1 MAALEELDKIVDRH
15 GSQKAPEKSRVGG
28 EKRPRLMQHAHI
40 RADEEDVKFSE
51 QKKHAYTAGA
61 GGKKSNVSTSSQ
73 DSKQADAIDGQTQVI
88 KSQAVATRQQSSL
101 LMQQSGLM
109 QDQLQA
115 TREVSDVVERLAEF
129 MKREATKPVP
139 KVQESKGNTYEGEFR
154 RVDNSPTP
162 AERQRSL
169 LDEMRQKRRDIAR
182 DRASR
187 QPRDARG
194 RFTRDGP
201 KPKMQKIGGKLAGM
215 GGRLMGAG
223 AIMPL
228 AALATAFLSGPI
240 IRAMQ
245 ENHVFEKKEAGTFSR
260 GWQNTKDW
268 LNDHKPGDDNNTML
282 DKVTE
287 KGGNKASAVSVGQ
300 SAMHQELGA
309 ISAKYES
316 GGRGVGT
323 VSSGKGDPGGVSYGT
338 HQLNSKKGGMTNFL
352 RSGEGSKYYNEF
364 RGLTPGSDEFSKKY
378 KEVTDRDGKGMEQAQ
393 RAFLKRENYDPLA
406 KWFMK
411 QYDVDITQRSRA
423 LQEAFYSVAMQYG
436 PSKAKGLMG
445 DTFGNR
451 DIAKMDDAEMITR
464 IQEMRAATIDEKF
477 SSASADTKA
486 GIYKRAGEEKVS
498 FLAMLNEERQGPG
511 SAAQSGSGI
520 GSQYS
525 SQMIGAYGG
534 KQQGG
539 GAQPA
544 SNGTVGVMAMPAGG
558 GQGGG
563 GGSTAGSSDEAG
575 GGTAATELSP
585 ADGALYALG
594 QKHVSLNDSK
604 VNMSG
609 LNPKFKQAFY
619 TMVGDWVQNNGGS
632 RVNVA
637 SAFRTRMEQEA
648 LWVKYGRNT
657 KRVARPGTSR
667 HESGFAID
675 IDRKSA
681 QSLETTGM
689 FKKYGFHR
697 PLSNEPWHV
706 EMIRAGGG
714 GNKGGGAVSTESGGS
729 SPQVMQAAVAKEMDK
744 SSEVAKKGAEENT
757 KGGVEAAPRGPT
769 GGLLKT
775 DPTGTGVSTSPES
788 GGTSTMGGGEKKPE
802 DTAAPRD
809 ASGGLIKPETEGNPV
824 DKKDGKTEGETKVMS
839 VEKTPPM
846 VDAMDPNAPRTAEQ
860 KALYD
865 LHMQQQN
872 GTLTPGQVPVRK
884 TGPGSA
890 ANPIRMRT
898 AETAPSQGKRISGN
912 IKLNPF
918 GKAATPTDP
927 TTRAITR
934 EVTRIGQRAGLGSMG
949 GVPGKV
955 NGKLGEINSTISRA
969 IGGSEVGRELM
980 RIPGVS
986 GMIPR
991 LSSGLPSFGDVVN
1004 GAAGIA
1010 TNIFGGDSKV
1020 EPEQKSTPVMGQ
1032 PGMRATPTGDYVLST
1047 EDLYKPK
1054 EVGSVSALTPETSP
1068 ATQSYYANDTPVV
1081 SRAAPVTA
1089 PMPVSTAPM
1098 TEPVQRDDFSSVQ
1111 QVSLAPDSAP
1121 AAAPSAPAGG
1131 GGGGKGGG
1139 GKGGGKN
1146 DMPQLDDL
1154 TPVVND
1160 LGILFPLS
1168 GLL

>member
-28 EKRPRLMQHAHI
+28 ESRPRLMQHAHI

-73 DSKQADAIDGQTQVI
+73 DKQADAIDGQTQVI
-88 KSQAVATRQQSSL
+88 KSQAVATRQQSNL

-109 QDQLQA
+109 QEQIQA
-115 TREVSDVVERLAEF
+115 TRDISDVVERLAEF

-139 KVQESKGNTYEGEFR
+139 KVQERKGNTYEGEFK
-154 RVDNSPTP
+154 RVDNGPTP

-187 QPRDARG
+187 QPRDKRG
-194 RFTRDGP
+194 RFMRNAP
-201 KPKMQKIGGKLAGM
+201 KPKLQGIGGRLVGM
-215 GGRLMGAG
+215 GGRLAG
-223 AIMPL
+223 GSALLPL
-228 AALATAFLSGPI
+228 LTLGVGLFGGKVI
-240 IRAMQ
+240 EAMR
-245 ENHVFEKKEAGTFSR
+245 ENHVYEKKDAGMLSR

-268 LNDHKPGDDNNTML
+268 LNDHKPFEDPNNTML
-282 DKVTE
+282 DQMTA
-287 KGGNKASAVSVGQ
+287 KGKAKGVAIGQ
-300 SAMHQELGA
+300 TAMHEDFGA
-309 ISAKYES
+309 IAAKFES

-323 VSSGKGDPGGVSYGT
+323 ISSGKGDPGGVSYGA

-364 RGLTPGSDEFSKKY
+364 RGLTPGSEEFSKKY
-378 KEVTDRDGKGMEQAQ
+378 KEVVERDGKGMEQAQ
-393 RAFLKRENYDPLA
+393 KAFIKRENYDPLA

-411 QYDVDITQRSRA
+411 QYDVDISQRSRA
-423 LQEAFYSVAMQYG
+423 LQEAFYSVATQYG
-436 PSKAKGLMG
+436 PGKAKGLMG

-451 DIAKMDDAEMITR
+451 DISKMDDAEMITR
-464 IQEMRAATIDEKF
+464 IQEMRAASVREKF
-477 SSASADTKA
+477 PGASADQQD
-486 GIYKRAGEEKVS
+486 GIFRRAGEEKAAL
-498 FLAMLNEERQGPG
+498 LAMLNEEKQGPG
-511 SAAQSGSGI
+511 SAAQVGSGI

-539 GAQPA
+539 GMQPA
-544 SNGTVGVMAMPAGG
+544 SNGTVGIMAMPAAGG
-558 GQGGG
+558 GGQQGGG
-563 GGSTAGSSDEAG
+563 GGGGSSDEAG
-575 GGTAATELSP
+575 GGTAASELNP

-594 QKHVSLNDSK
+594 QKHVSLNSSN
-604 VNMSG
+604 VNMAG

-619 TMVGDWVQNNGGS
+619 TMVGDWVQNNSGGT
-632 RVNVA
+632 VHVE

-714 GNKGGGAVSTESGGS
+714 NKGGGGVSTESGGS

-744 SSEVAKKGAEENT
+744 STEVAKKGAEENT

-788 GGTSTMGGGEKKPE
+788 SGTSTMGGGEKKPE
-802 DTAAPRD
+802 DAAANRD

-824 DKKDGKTEGETKVMS
+824 EKKDEKADGETKVMS

-846 VDAMDPNAPRTAEQ
+846 VDAMDPTAPRTKEQ
-860 KALYD
+860 QALYD

-898 AETAPSQGKRISGN
+898 AETSPSQGKRISGN

-934 EVTRIGQRAGLGSMG
+934 EVTRIGQRAGWGSMG
-949 GVPGKV
+949 GVPGEV
-955 NGKLGEINSTISRA
+955 NGKLGEINSKISRA

-1020 EPEQKSTPVMGQ
+1020 EPAQKSTPVMGQ
-1032 PGMRATPTGDYVLST
+1032 PGMRSTPTGDYVLST

-1054 EVGSVSALTPETSP
+1054 EVGSVNSLTPETSP
-1068 ATQSYYANDTPVV
+1068 ASPSYYSNDTPVV

-1111 QVSLAPDSAP
+1111 QVSLSPDSAP
-1121 AAAPSAPAGG
+1121 AAAPSAPAMG

-1168 GLL
+1168 GLV